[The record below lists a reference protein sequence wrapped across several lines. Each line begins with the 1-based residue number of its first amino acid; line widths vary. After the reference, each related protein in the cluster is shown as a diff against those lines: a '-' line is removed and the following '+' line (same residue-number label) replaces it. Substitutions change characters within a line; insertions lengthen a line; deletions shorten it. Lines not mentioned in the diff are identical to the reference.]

1 MKLRRM
7 ELFGF
12 KSFMERTRLRFDDGM
27 TGIVGPN
34 GCGKSNLVDAIRW
47 VMGEQSVRML
57 RGKNME
63 DVIFA
68 GSESKPPMG
77 MAEVALTF
85 ENDGHNVPPEYA
97 QYSEITVSRRLF
109 RSGESE
115 YSINKTA
122 CRLLDVQELFMGT
135 GVGTRAYSIIG
146 QGQIGLLVSLKPQD
160 RRVVIEEAAGVS
172 KYRARRKVAER
183 KMELTRQ
190 NLLRVNDVVTEIGRN
205 LDALQRQ
212 ARKAAR
218 YLKLKEQV
226 REVELRSAT
235 HRFLELSVVRR
246 HLSQKQQALADQG
259 AALQSRIASREASIE
274 ERRLVLMEEE
284 RGLSEMQERLL
295 SADNQIRLH
304 EQNMEFLNR
313 EIQAAGSR
321 SQESANE
328 IETLHARIGQ
338 IEREAEQAEREL
350 AEVEAQASGAE
361 LRLRERAEQQ
371 SQQESRVR
379 EIETTLEGVRARQ
392 LQLGT
397 ETGELRSRQT
407 ALEQRLIDR
416 ETRLGQLEGEAA
428 ALEKYLGDLA
438 GQRTDARRDLSERKQ
453 LHLNLTE
460 RRAAEENSLADLRSQ
475 LAQTEAR
482 AMALR
487 EEISDKRSRLSSL
500 QQIMR
505 DFEGCQN
512 GVRQVMMKAREQSQQ
527 DRVVGL
533 VADVLQA
540 PPRYETAVQAVLG
553 DRLQGVVVRSQEAGL
568 AAIDYLKAESQG
580 RSSFIPLSLRD
591 PVYEV
596 SAETVHGPGVIGPM
610 RTLMA
615 FEPQYEGVVRY
626 LLGDVV
632 VVEDLSSA
640 LAVWRSNGHKATL
653 VTLDGE
659 VLEPEGVLTGGSLEG
674 PGAHLLAHKRQI
686 RELSDA
692 LQDLEAQH
700 ALVQAAMGQMKA
712 QLSSAHS
719 ALDSLRQNSHEEE
732 IRIVD
737 REKDLH
743 HLDAEI
749 SRQEERLGGL
759 RREKLEQETQRD
771 RCREERSEL
780 LRQQE
785 TLSQEQARLDEELRE
800 LRERLERERAE
811 LARLSQECLDLKVR
825 AAAGQERLQSSRRRR
840 EAMQATRAEIQ
851 ERLSRLRQE
860 VNQDNLQ
867 VTRSRSQIEESRQ
880 EIATLLNRKEC
891 DQKELALRRQRY
903 EELLASIGADELL
916 QKNERRE
923 LDEGRSLLGEIGL
936 RLQES
941 ELALSHLVEDVR
953 RAHRTEL
960 GECVSRFHLMP
971 PPDEE
976 ALARAAKLR
985 SAMERMG
992 DVNPGA
998 VEEYERLKQ
1007 RHEFL
1012 STQSR
1017 DLQDSLEKL
1026 ETVIQKINRA
1036 SRKRFREAFD
1046 AINLKFQE
1054 IFPRLFNGGR
1064 AHLALEEVQDVLE
1077 AGVDIVAQPPGK
1089 KLQNIEL
1096 LSGGE
1101 KALTAVSLLF
1111 SIFLV
1116 KPTPFCLLD
1125 EVDAPLDEVNIDRVN
1140 AMIREMSKTSQF
1152 IIITHNKRTM
1162 ETVDRLYGVTME
1174 EPGVS
1179 TMIAVQLKDI
1189 DTPKAEQAA

>member
-1 MKLRRM
+1 M
-7 ELFGF
+7 ELLGF

-47 VMGEQSVRML
+47 VMGEQSVRLL

-85 ENDGHNVPPEYA
+85 ENDGKNIPPEYA

-115 YSINKTA
+115 YAINKTP

-160 RRVVIEEAAGVS
+160 RRVIIEEAAGVS

-205 LDALQRQ
+205 LDSLQRQ

-218 YLKLKEQV
+218 YLKLREQV

-235 HRFLELSVVRR
+235 HRFLELSAVRR
-246 HLSQKQQALADQG
+246 HLAQKQQALSDQETG
-259 AALQSRIASREASIE
+259 LQARIASREASLE
-274 ERRLVLMEEE
+274 ERRLRLMEEE

-295 SADNQIRLH
+295 SCDNQIRLH
-304 EQNMEFLNR
+304 EQNVEFLNR
-313 EIQAAGSR
+313 EIQAAGNR
-321 SQESANE
+321 SQEASGE
-328 IETLHARIGQ
+328 IQTLHERASQ
-338 IEREAEQAEREL
+338 IEREMEQADRDL
-350 AEVEAQASGAE
+350 AEVEALATNAA

-371 SQQESRVR
+371 QHQESRVR
-379 EIETTLEGVRARQ
+379 EVESALDAQRTRQ
-392 LQLGT
+392 LDLGAQA
-397 ETGELRSRQT
+397 GELRSQT
-407 ALEQRLIDR
+407 TAIEQRIIDR
-416 ETRLGQLEGEAA
+416 ETRLGQLAGETA
-428 ALEKYLGDLA
+428 ALQKYLSDLEDQQA
-438 GQRTDARRDLSERKQ
+438 ASRRSLSERKQ

-460 RRAAEENSLADLRSQ
+460 RRAAEENSLAELKAQ

-482 AMALR
+482 AIALR
-487 EEISDKRSRLSSL
+487 EEIADKRSRLASL
-500 QQIMR
+500 QQITR

-512 GVRQVMMKAREQSQQ
+512 GVRQVMKKAREQSES

-540 PPRYETAVQAVLG
+540 PARYETAVQAVLG

-596 SAETVHGPGVIGPM
+596 TADTVRGPGVIGPL
-610 RTLMA
+610 RTLLG
-615 FEPQYEGVVRY
+615 FDPQYEGVVRY

-632 VVEDLSSA
+632 VVEDLPSA
-640 LAVWRSNGHKATL
+640 LNVWRSNGHKATL

-674 PGAHLLAHKRQI
+674 PGAHLLEHKRQI
-686 RELSDA
+686 RELGQS
-692 LQDLEAQH
+692 LQELEAQQSM
-700 ALVQAAMGQMKA
+700 LQAAMGQMKA
-712 QLSSAHS
+712 QLSAVHS
-719 ALDSLRQNSHEEE
+719 SLDSLRQDSHEEE

-737 REKDLH
+737 CEKDLH
-743 HLDAEI
+743 HLASEIGRQRERLESLNRERTEQAAE
-749 SRQEERLGGL
+749 RERCQEER
-759 RREKLEQETQRD
+759 
-771 RCREERSEL
+771 
-780 LRQQE
+780 
-785 TLSQEQARLDEELRE
+785 ARLQSRQAALAEEQSRLEESLRE
-800 LRERLERERAE
+800 QRERLERERAE

-825 AAAGQERLQSSRRRR
+825 AAAGQERLESARRRR
-840 EAMQATRAEIQ
+840 EAMQATRADIQ
-851 ERLSRLRQE
+851 QRLARLREE
-860 VNQDNLQ
+860 VSQGNLQ
-867 VTRSRSQIEESRQ
+867 VSRNRSQIDQSRQ
-880 EIATLLNRKEC
+880 EIAGLLNRKEC
-891 DQKELALRRQRY
+891 DQKELSERRRRY
-903 EELLASIGADELL
+903 EEMVAAIAQDEAQ
-916 QKNERRE
+916 QKSDRHE
-923 LDEGRSLLGEIGL
+923 LDGGRERLREIGL
-936 RLQES
+936 RRQES
-941 ELALSHLVEDVR
+941 ELALAHLDEDVR
-953 RAHRTEL
+953 RTHRVEIL
-960 GECVSRFHLMP
+960 ECVSRYHMVP
-971 PPDEE
+971 PPSEE
-976 ALARAAKLR
+976 ELSRTEKLR

-998 VEEYERLKQ
+998 VEEFERLKQ

-1046 AINLKFQE
+1046 AINQKFQE

-1064 AHLALEEVQDVLE
+1064 AHLSLEETQDVLE

-1140 AMIREMSKTSQF
+1140 AMIREMSRSSQF

-1179 TMIAVQLKDI
+1179 TMISVELSDVNS
-1189 DTPKAEQAA
+1189 PKAEQAA